1 DRYPS
6 IQQTAVMTNDQ
17 ITITVILLGV
27 LLMFAWGRWRHDLV
41 AMTALVLCALFGLV
55 SMDQTFSGFGHPAVV
70 TVATVLIISHA
81 LKNSGVVT
89 LAASR
94 LGSMTKNRFL
104 HIGILTLVV
113 TVASAFMNNVGALAL
128 MLPIA
133 IATASEHGRSPA
145 LLLMPLAFGS
155 ILGGMTTMIGTPPN
169 IIIASFRADLP
180 GEEAFG
186 LFDFSPVGV
195 PVAIAGV
202 LFVVLVGWRLLPR
215 ERLEKNVSDQL
226 FEVGDYLAELRI
238 TEESELIGS
247 NVPALIF
254 DDEWD
259 LMLVGIAHENSRAQ
273 PPAYGYR
280 FQEDDVLIVHGKAE
294 ELQPLIDR
302 YKLEML
308 SAPGSEL
315 QEVAPS
321 ELSLFEGIVSADS
334 PLVGRSSAYLRQ
346 ESGGRVALFGLSRN
360 GQVLRSRLR
369 RVTFRIGDILLLQG
383 IEEEVSA
390 HISRFGLLPLA
401 PRSLSLGQRQR
412 ALTALLIFAGAIS
425 LGLLNLMPL
434 YLAFLI
440 AIFFYLLLGI
450 LPVRR
455 LYDEVDWP
463 VIVLLGAMI
472 PVGQALET
480 TGTTTLLALNIVEWT
495 TGWSIVW
502 VLALL
507 LVVTMFLS
515 DIINNAATV
524 LVMAPIAVSLST
536 ALGLNADPFLMAVA
550 VGASCAFLTPIGHQS
565 NTLVMGPG
573 GYKFGDYW
581 RMGLPLEILIVLVS
595 VPLILWAWPV

>member
-1 DRYPS
+1 
-6 IQQTAVMTNDQ
+6 MTNDQ

>member
-1 DRYPS
+1 
-6 IQQTAVMTNDQ
+6 MTNDQ

-215 ERLEKNVSDQL
+215 ERLEKNISDQL